1 MQAVLVLTT
10 GISAS
15 RWGYSTYYLA
25 FTQILQVY
33 RDVCSA
39 PALAANDRTSA

>member
-1 MQAVLVLTT
+1 MSYAQRFLTQAVLVLTT

-25 FTQILQVY
+25 FTQMLQVI
-33 RDVCSA
+33 V
-39 PALAANDRTSA
+39 AAQWS

>member
-15 RWGYSTYYLA
+15 RWGYSTYSLA
-25 FTQILQVY
+25 FSQMLQA
-33 RDVCSA
+33 RTA
-39 PALAANDRTSA
+39 PQHWP